1 MRGAIADPVGQFGKN
16 IEKRMEQL
24 LKVYQKPDISTE
36 ICRDLKALLLKEGI
50 DEAYIDMA
58 VDS

>member
-1 MRGAIADPVGQFGKN
+1 MRGAIADPVEKFGKN

-24 LKVYQKPDISTE
+24 LKAYQKPDIPVE
-36 ICRDLKALLLKEGI
+36 ICRDLKVLLLKEGI

>member
-1 MRGAIADPVGQFGKN
+1 
-16 IEKRMEQL
+16 MEQL

>member
-1 MRGAIADPVGQFGKN
+1 
-16 IEKRMEQL
+16 MEQL
-24 LKVYQKPDISTE
+24 LKVYPKPDISTE